1 MRLSKLRKA
10 GLFAAAI
17 MLSYTLSAQTE
28 VRKLLLN
35 EAIQLAEENNK
46 TLKESELNKNIASE
60 KYNQSAAI
68 FMPQVDLSYTALFTD
83 NPLNAFGF
91 NLQQGIVTAADF
103 NPATLNNPN
112 MTKDFSPKV
121 EMMMPLVN
129 PDLIYQRKAAKKG
142 KEIAGLQQVRTT
154 EYVAFQVK
162 QAYMELALAYEA
174 REVISRALATSAEG
188 LKRAQAFYDEGLI
201 QRTDLLDAQVFNS
214 KLETDLSQATNS
226 IKEIGRAHV

>member
-83 NPLNAFGF
+83 NPLNSF
-91 NLQQGIVTAADF
+91 
-103 NPATLNNPN
+103 
-112 MTKDFSPKV
+112 
-121 EMMMPLVN
+121 
-129 PDLIYQRKAAKKG
+129 
-142 KEIAGLQQVRTT
+142 
-154 EYVAFQVK
+154 
-162 QAYMELALAYEA
+162 
-174 REVISRALATSAEG
+174 
-188 LKRAQAFYDEGLI
+188 
-201 QRTDLLDAQVFNS
+201 
-214 KLETDLSQATNS
+214 
-226 IKEIGRAHV
+226 